1 MVAIAYEYIFEKI
14 IIGLGLISTYQLSFN
29 WLINGSLLAGSIFLA
44 AICRISFV
52 IINKDSPNSIPQFV
66 VIAIALTLFIVIFCI
81 ILIKSELQ
89 NRKISTFVSGLGQS
103 NKSASVLDS
112 LPDGIIIADNK
123 QISYLNQEAWKLL
136 GC

>member
-29 WLINGSLLAGSIFLA
+29 WLINGALLAGSIILA
-44 AICRISFV
+44 AVCRISFV
-52 IINKDSPNSIPQFV
+52 IINNDSPHSIPQFV
-66 VIAIALTLFIVIFCI
+66 VIAIALTLFIVIFCV